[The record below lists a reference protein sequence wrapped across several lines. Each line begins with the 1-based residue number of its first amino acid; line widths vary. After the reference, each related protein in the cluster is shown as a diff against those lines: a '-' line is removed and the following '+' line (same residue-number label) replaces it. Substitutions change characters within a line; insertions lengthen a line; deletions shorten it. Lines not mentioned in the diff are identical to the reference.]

1 MKEKGLEN
9 NLLEL
14 IEKDDFFDISK
25 DELNEVLNPMK
36 YIGRCPSQ
44 VDEFIENEVN
54 PILEENINM
63 IENIKEVEV

>member
-1 MKEKGLEN
+1 M
-9 NLLEL
+9 

>member
-1 MKEKGLEN
+1 
-9 NLLEL
+9 
-14 IEKDDFFDISK
+14 
-25 DELNEVLNPMK
+25 MK

-54 PILEENINM
+54 PILEENKNM

>member
-1 MKEKGLEN
+1 M
-9 NLLEL
+9 
-14 IEKDDFFDISK
+14 I
-25 DELNEVLNPMK
+25 LNTMK

>member
-1 MKEKGLEN
+1 M
-9 NLLEL
+9 EL
-14 IEKDDFFDISK
+14 IEKDDFFNISK

>member
-1 MKEKGLEN
+1 
-9 NLLEL
+9 L
-14 IEKDDFFDISK
+14 IEKDDLFDISK